1 MKKAW
6 KELDQNNSN
15 GSLSTVIIGNCFT
28 FYHFTYFLDCSY
40 ITFIINSFILNML
53 SANKFSFTL
62 LLQV

>member
-40 ITFIINSFILNML
+40 ITFII
-53 SANKFSFTL
+53 K
-62 LLQV
+62 Q